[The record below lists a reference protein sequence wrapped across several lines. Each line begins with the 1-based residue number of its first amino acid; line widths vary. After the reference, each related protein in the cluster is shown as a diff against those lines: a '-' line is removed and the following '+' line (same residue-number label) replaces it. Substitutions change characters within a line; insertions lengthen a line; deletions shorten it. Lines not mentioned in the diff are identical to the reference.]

1 MSNPAV
7 TFGCCLLASMVG
19 RSSFHNGPLRA
30 RQPLQILR
38 VLRIWGVGLL
48 ISSSENDQNANFGEF
63 YECEVR
69 RIPIPRTPVNKGK
82 KRRAGVC
89 KPRPSTC
96 AIPERLV
103 DRWV

>member
-48 ISSSENDQNANFGEF
+48 ISSSENSVKAKFAFWGF
-63 YECEVR
+63 SEVR
-69 RIPIPRTPVNKGK
+69 IH
-82 KRRAGVC
+82 GVLRSSHASSSRKTTLC
-89 KPRPSTC
+89 TATVQHLWADPG
-96 AIPERLV
+96 
-103 DRWV
+103 